1 LPRKKKTPEIDPTP
15 SPILNIEDID
25 INNPPSPTTQ
35 VEIDTQYMDN
45 FTQQYAISLKQTI
58 NQLNALNERGFYN
71 PLQGQD
77 YTQSVNISPLVPTQ
91 TQLTEWLKNPSR
103 NQKSLRDVSQF
114 LDGAIMQ
121 YKRSIKH
128 FASILTYRYD
138 LRPLSRLPKEADN
151 KKEYLSSMDTC
162 NNLLRKLNV
171 KYQMEKM
178 VWDVMQSGVAYY
190 YIKDTPNFRTL
201 YPLPKDFC
209 YITGFWDCGYT
220 FALDLTFFD
229 RAVGLGETIPE
240 FYEAYKF
247 FIQMRELGVAGDRLK
262 RFQYY
267 PVPIENSYVF
277 TFDPLHAD
285 TSPPLKGVFKDAFEI
300 LSYKDLLK
308 QKTVLDTVT
317 LLFQQIP
324 YDQDSK
330 KFIMEYSEAA
340 KIVAATQA
348 LLPKGVRTLASPFKG
363 EQFNFSQ
370 SQSMN
375 NISGLGESLYWQSI
389 GVNATIMGGE
399 TKNALVLKYS
409 LESDMSFVDHL
420 YQQISNFINW
430 QLMLASRKYIWSV
443 KFFGSRYSEAE
454 ERKEYQTAVV
464 SANMPVTKLL
474 AYWDIEPF
482 EIMPLLDLENEL
494 KIKEKL
500 LPIISGSQMSGK
512 DDKKNGA
519 PEKTN
524 LTEGGENQKV
534 YDSNANTMKT

>member
-1 LPRKKKTPEIDPTP
+1 MSRNKKNKSVNIPNTTINIKDIDPNNPPPGTTKVEIDP
-15 SPILNIEDID
+15 EY
-25 INNPPSPTTQ
+25 INNFS
-35 VEIDTQYMDN
+35 
-45 FTQQYAISLKQTI
+45 QQYALSLKQTI

-77 YTQSVNISPLVPTQ
+77 YMQSLNISPLVPTQ
-91 TQLTEWLKNPSR
+91 VQLTEWLKNPSR

-138 LRPLSRLPKEADN
+138 LRPLSRIPKDADG
-151 KKEYLSSMDTC
+151 KKEFLSSMDTC
-162 NNLLRKLNV
+162 NNVLGKLNV

-178 VWDVMQSGVAYY
+178 VWEVMLSGVAFY
-190 YIKDTPNFRTL
+190 YIKDTPNFKTL
-201 YPLPKDFC
+201 YPLPKDYC
-209 YITGFWDCGYT
+209 YITGYWDNGYT

-229 RAVGLGETIPE
+229 KAVGLGEVIPE

-247 FIQMRELGVAGDRLK
+247 FIQMRELGISGEKLK

-267 PVPIENSYVF
+267 PVPIESSYVF

-324 YDQDSK
+324 YDEESK
-330 KFIMEYSEAA
+330 KFIMDYNEA
-340 KIVAATQA
+340 KNIVAMTQQ

-375 NISGLGESLYWQSI
+375 NILGMGETLFWSSI
-389 GVNATIMGGE
+389 GINATIMGGE
-399 TKNALVLKYS
+399 TKNVGVLKYS
-409 LESDMSFVDHL
+409 LESDMSFIDHL
-420 YQQISNFINW
+420 YQQISNFVNW
-430 QLMLASRKYIWSV
+430 QLMLASRKYNWQV
-443 KFFGSRYSEAE
+443 KFSA
-454 ERKEYQTAVV
+454 TAIVKLMNV
-464 SANMPVTKLL
+464 KIIKLL
-474 AYWDIEPF
+474 
-482 EIMPLLDLENEL
+482 
-494 KIKEKL
+494 
-500 LPIISGSQMSGK
+500 
-512 DDKKNGA
+512 
-519 PEKTN
+519 
-524 LTEGGENQKV
+524 
-534 YDSNANTMKT
+534 